1 MRLYAFLRA
10 LARVILCLIFRFRHV
25 HKGDVPLEG
34 GAILAVNHIS
44 FWDPLFLAVSAPD
57 RHLTFMA
64 RSSLFTKPLVGWCLK
79 KVQAVPLER
88 SANDFSAL
96 RTTITLLKDGKM
108 IGIYPQGTRCPDRAP
123 HETDFE
129 NGAAYLAMTAGVP
142 VIPIGVATKNYRV
155 RWFRKVVSV
164 VGEPLRFERSRDRAD
179 IEANTALLKESICV
193 LCDTANEYLSGGTHK

>member
-10 LARVILCLIFRFRHV
+10 FARVILRLVFRFRLYHN
-25 HKGDVPLEG
+25 GEAPLEG

-44 FWDPLFLAVSAPD
+44 FWDPFFLGVSAPR

-79 KVQAVPLER
+79 KVQAVPLDR
-88 SANDFSAL
+88 NANDFGAL
-96 RTTITLLKDGKM
+96 RTTISLLKEGKM
-108 IGIYPQGTRCPDRAP
+108 IGIYPQGTRCPDRSP
-123 HETDFE
+123 RETSFE

-142 VIPIGVATKNYRV
+142 IIPIGVATKNYRV

-164 VGEPLRFERSRDRAD
+164 VGEPIFFERSRDRSV
-179 IEANTALLKESICV
+179 IEKNTGVLKDAICS
-193 LCDTANEYLSGGTHK
+193 LCDEASEILSSGKR